1 MSKFLQLDIYND
13 TNDNLPLSFTVNRTE
28 DIINNENRNL
38 SIGISRFFIPSDL
51 ITPYSTVSSNI
62 LGSYKIGMHVKEL
75 NGVSN
80 KYFVSNLDKS
90 SSIVDI
96 MNSCNYAL
104 IAGYYN
110 MIRSMGNSPSSG
122 NVDYSYVRQLYSKD
136 FGNTINY
143 TFSGS
148 PNDST
153 GQARLSTTI
162 ATISLTDGSGHD
174 IYGIKLNI
182 NKFYNVTMYGDYPIG
197 GLELNLVAPSG
208 KKCNI
213 FTNQFNMNNTLNP
226 ATRNWNF
233 ADYYTEAVNIN
244 SDGNYYPREMFSKLY
259 GEEAG
264 GNWSLELAMNKLPTS
279 TDTALNI
286 RIEGTIEIMC
296 RKTDNSTAYHTIA
309 PRLPPF
315 VNLDTSDKITFNYS
329 EKLALTGFRLLLSK
343 SLNAVLKLPA
353 KNIVLD
359 NTNYDLVEL
368 PSISCENSTPN
379 EFNTLVV
386 NQTYAS
392 NNTPKIATDIYKLVF
407 KTTLPI
413 TPTIIANSARA
424 SENILTDYIVEQY
437 DNEYY
442 TFSWDYPNRVFDL
455 ITTTH
460 INNFT
465 LQAYIER
472 LDGSQEL
479 IYIMPNKRANIL
491 LMIKNNTF

>member
-110 MIRSMGNSPSSG
+110 MIRSMGNVPSSG

-233 ADYYTEAVNIN
+233 ADYYTDAVNIN

-296 RKTDNSTAYHTIA
+296 RKTDSSTSYHTIA